1 MKSRAKY
8 LALWRSNNRHSEWLH
23 ARTWAAKRLERMGGM
38 VTILGVRVNWKV
50 GAR

>member
-8 LALWRSNNRHSEWLH
+8 LALWRRNNQHSEWLH
-23 ARTWAAKRLERMGGM
+23 ARACVAKRLERTGGM

-50 GAR
+50 GAQ